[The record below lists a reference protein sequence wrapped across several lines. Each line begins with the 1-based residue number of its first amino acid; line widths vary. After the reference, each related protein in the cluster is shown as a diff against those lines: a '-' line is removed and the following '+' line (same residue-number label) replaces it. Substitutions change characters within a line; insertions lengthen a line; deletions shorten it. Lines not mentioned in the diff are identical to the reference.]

1 MSVRVRA
8 RRWSPALLLAMLT
21 ATLLMAGPTS
31 AIIGGELDGDQHP
44 GVGFMIGYDAVGDP
58 LYGCSGTLVS
68 ETVFVTAAHC
78 TGGEPD
84 LIPVEVRVV
93 FDSRVPLGPDGIPDP
108 SAYVVGEPHPN
119 PAFVHGGSELGYSYS
134 LISEDYGVVIL
145 DRDASEVF
153 PAVTTT
159 AITSLE
165 LDKKTV
171 NKLTFELVG
180 YGLSAVYPK
189 GNFKDLAFDGNRRN
203 SMAEGKGD
211 SLLDP
216 SVLYLNA
223 NPNGSDDAN
232 GTIASGDSGGAVLAN
247 DTLVGVISASLGHKS
262 YAARLDTPSAKVFL
276 AQFLGD

>member
-1 MSVRVRA
+1 MSIRMRA
-8 RRWSPALLLAMLT
+8 RRWSTALLLATLS
-21 ATLLMAGPTS
+21 ATLLMAGPTR
-31 AIIGGELDGDQHP
+31 AIIGGELDGDLHP
-44 GVGFMIGYDAVGDP
+44 SVGFMIGYDAVGDP

-84 LIPVEVRVV
+84 LIPAEVRVV
-93 FDSRVPLGPDGIPDP
+93 FDPQVPLGADGIPNP

-119 PAFVHGGSELGYSYS
+119 PSFVHGGSDLGYSYS
-134 LISEDYGVVIL
+134 LISEDYGVVVL

-153 PAVTTT
+153 PAVMTS
-159 AITSLE
+159 AITGIE

-171 NKLTFELVG
+171 NKLTFGLVG

-189 GNFKDLAFDGNRRN
+189 GNFKDLTFDGYRR
-203 SMAEGKGD
+203 AATADGKGD

-232 GTIASGDSGGAVLAN
+232 GTIASGDSGGAVFAS

-262 YAARLDTPSAKVFL
+262 YAARLDTPSARVFL